1 MTGLGLGLGLAP
13 RAEAVART
21 VAALKSQVRGPGVFN
36 DVQSILL
43 HDQWYSVEQRAL
55 VHSSALTY
63 AHFTAKQR
71 ASIGTGPPRPWY
83 AHVTDDECMP
93 DESASTF
100 R

>member
-1 MTGLGLGLGLAP
+1 MTGLGLGLGLVP

-21 VAALKSQVRGPGVFN
+21 VAALKSPVQLASAARVFN

-83 AHVTDDECMP
+83 ARVTDDECMP
-93 DESASTF
+93 STF